1 MDAIIWLVCGVIP
14 ATIVLAACLL
24 ADRRRDLSGSR
35 QPGFAIAATAI
46 GLAWGVAIVAA
57 LIGWR
62 IVRGEPWSAVWSD
75 DFWQR
80 GYLPVLLAAAL
91 LGPTGGRVRR
101 DSGGRWVSAA
111 LLAMLTAAISLPTG
125 EGWEDTLAHHRGW
138 GLLLATTCLL
148 GFWSCDRLATRDS
161 DRWFPLVLLASL
173 AGPMFVAA
181 TTYSA
186 LAEWTLA
193 AIFATL
199 PAVVLAGCGRL
210 RHGVAVGLAFPV
222 VAFAT
227 SMTAA
232 GRFYSYED
240 HPWWSYAAML
250 LVGPAVAAV
259 DSFLTGR
266 SQLLRVAAAAAVAI
280 AVTAVGIAVQLRPTE

>member
-1 MDAIIWLVCGVIP
+1 MDASIWLACGLIP
-14 ATIVLAACLL
+14 TTIVLAACLL
-24 ADRRRDLSGSR
+24 ADRRSDLSVSR
-35 QPGFAIAATAI
+35 HPGFAITASVI
-46 GLAWGVAIVAA
+46 GLAWGFAILAA

-62 IVRGEPWSAVWSD
+62 IVRGEPWFVAWPD

-80 GYLPVLLAAAL
+80 GYLPVLMAAAL
-91 LGPTGGRVRR
+91 LAPLTGIAWR
-101 DSGGRWVSAA
+101 DSGRRWVIAG
-111 LLAMLTAAISLPTG
+111 LLAMLTATISLPTG
-125 EGWEDTLAHHRGW
+125 ERWEDTLAHHRGW

-186 LAEWTLA
+186 LAEWTMA

-210 RHGVAVGLAFPV
+210 RHGVAVGLAYPV

-227 SMTAA
+227 VMTAA

-250 LVGPAVAAV
+250 LVGPAVVAI

-266 SQLLRVAAAAAVAI
+266 SQWLRVATAAVVAI
-280 AVTAVGIAVQLRPTE
+280 AVTAIGIAVQLRPTE